1 MATAGSISIKT
12 GFQIDTASYNRV
24 ESHIKKISKSTT
36 SISDGFKKMGSVAKG
51 LGAAVTAAFSI
62 KAITAFTNECKKLYE
77 VQMTAETKLET
88 VVRQRMGLRNQE
100 IQQIKDFASAIQGLG
115 VVGDEVQLMGA
126 AQLATFLS
134 QKEALTTLMPALAN
148 LLVAQKGLNGTATD
162 AYNIGNMLGKVMQ
175 GQTAALRRI
184 GITFTEAEEK
194 VLQYGTELER
204 ASMLAKIITNNVGE
218 MNKAM
223 AQTPLGRQ
231 QQLKNTIGDI
241 KEKFGQAAVN
251 IGTLFLPV
259 LQKVAVWLDLV
270 ASAAIKVST
279 AIARVFGGSELKQ
292 SATPLSSISS
302 DTESAVAGLEDLGG
316 AYEEAGKA
324 ASKASRGVLSF
335 DNVIQINKGSDS
347 GASGGSGSG
356 SGASAGISSMSS
368 ALESEEVDGQIDSIA
383 EKIRKTIDEIKNY
396 LSANVEMPNLDF
408 NTDLI
413 KLDFINI
420 IDNLR
425 QIAVDAGIFFLNIG
439 FKFWNDIDAVG
450 IIENVMILLYRVSET
465 LQQAVDAITPALTTF
480 YEVGIAPIVE
490 WVGVKLKDA
499 LDFLGVQISKVGT
512 WFVLNKENI
521 DKFAQTLGEIVNI
534 IWGFIEPIA
543 DTAWEVFKTTI
554 GLIVDGLLNLATW
567 LMENHK
573 LILLIVASIAEIWVI
588 VQIPTIIAGIVSA
601 VTSVIAVIKGAIGV
615 VTTIFGIIA
624 ANPLMLIP
632 LAIAA
637 IVTAIIYLWN
647 TNEDFRNF
655 IIGVWENIKA
665 VFIAVWDSIK
675 SAVSAGMEVLK
686 GLVDFLVGGFKD
698 GFEGSLGFIG
708 SLIDT
713 WVEHIKNVISS
724 VKQIFGGLIDFVVG
738 VFTGDWEKA
747 FGGLKDIVLGVFKA
761 IGSAVLVPF
770 KQIAKVWNAIVG
782 KIGTLT
788 IPEWVPGIGGNSFN
802 LPTITLPQL
811 AHGGVVTG
819 RTWAEIGEQGPE
831 VVMPLRNNSF
841 TEAFAADLVKAQAK
855 YSPTPSSNAVNI
867 SIYADKVIGNDWS
880 QIAKEV
886 KKALEKESI
895 RVGGVSYAY

>member
-100 IQQIKDFASAIQGLG
+100 IQQIKDFASAIQGIG

-162 AYNIGNMLGKVMQ
+162 AYNIANMMGKVMQ

-194 VLQYGTELER
+194 VLQYGNELER
-204 ASMLAKIITNNVGE
+204 ASMLAKIISNNVGE

-316 AYEEAGKA
+316 AYEDAGKA
-324 ASKASRGVLSF
+324 ASKASRGVLGF

-347 GASGGSGSG
+347 GGGGSSGGI
-356 SGASAGISSMSS
+356 GASAGISSMSS

-573 LILLIVASIAEIWVI
+573 WILLIVASIAEIWVI

-601 VTSVIAVIKGAIGV
+601 VTSVIAVIKSAIGV

-675 SAVSAGMEVLK
+675 SAVSVGMDVLK

-713 WVEHIKNVISS
+713 WVEHIKTVISS
-724 VKQIFGGLIDFVVG
+724 VKQIFSGLLDFITG

-747 FGGLKDIVLGVFKA
+747 FGGLKDIVMAVVNAMKSGLKA
-761 IGSAVLVPF
+761 PF
-770 KQIAKVWNAIVG
+770 EIIAKGWNAIAT

-802 LPTITLPQL
+802 LPTITLPKM

-841 TEAFAADLVKAQAK
+841 TAAFAEDLIKAQAK
-855 YSPTPSSNAVNI
+855 YNHSNSNAVSIN
-867 SIYADKVIGNDWS
+867 IYADKVIGNDWS

-886 KKALEKESI
+886 KKALERENI